1 MVTKKTT
8 KEIKKIL
15 VTGDVVIDHHLYQG
29 SREAPH
35 LKAAP
40 GTMIVDKP
48 AGARLLFEIINQVA
62 LSKKDVQN
70 RAKVLFGLKIAP
82 GLNLSVDHHSYAV
95 WSPRPKEENS
105 KENVW
110 RMTQPLGYG
119 GKESPTGVCQTIPPT
134 EDSTDPNII
143 VIDDGALGFRF
154 CTMDLAWP
162 QPIRAKKSRKLEWI
176 VYKMASPVAQ
186 GDLWRT
192 VSADFSEKLI
202 LVVSISDL
210 RREEVGITKGLSWER
225 TIQELTTE
233 LHYNSSIRDLLKSRH
248 LIVTFGSEG
257 ALWVNRERDK
267 HHYFLVYDPARL
279 EGEWG
284 NQFQGRAMGY
294 LSCFTA
300 AIVNQLIGD
309 QGKNDIGKGIALGLS
324 AMRRLHME
332 GHGDIK
338 RPDPGFP
345 FPEIAQEILGPS
357 KGYSLVQVPSP
368 DILESPS
375 TYWTIMEG
383 NLGPDK
389 SNRLPLYGLA
399 RRVAL
404 FGSKAINTI
413 PYARFGKLFTVDRSE
428 IESLRGIQRLVKDY
442 EAKKNVPRPFSIA
455 VFGPP
460 GAGKSFGIKQIAKA
474 LLGKDVPILEF
485 NLSQFSLPN
494 ELIGCFHQVRDCVLK
509 GTTPFVFWDEFD
521 SREYLWLQYLLAPMQ
536 DGEFREG
543 QIVHPIGKCVFIFAG
558 GTSYTMENFGP
569 QDKNS
574 EAFKK
579 FKLLKGPDFVSRLSG
594 YLNVLGPN
602 KTQKY
607 DPKKGIWIDN
617 DKPADICFPVRR
629 ALLMRAVLD
638 LKDEEI
644 LKIDKGLLNA
654 FLEIDKYN
662 HGARSLETLLLQ
674 TKMPG
679 SSILERSDLP
689 PAEQMSIHV
698 DTGKFLS
705 LVKHDLPFKMNSE
718 ILAPACHEFYRKDS
732 KKNKLAVK
740 FDMDFPALPEGIKKD
755 NLAAAQRIPEVL
767 SYAGLLV
774 VPKTHPDDLAISKV
788 RQKLKNSIEL
798 LAEAEHNGWME
809 QKFMDGWEYGTT
821 RDDVH
826 KIHDALIPYGTLS
839 EDNKEKDRNSVRNYP
854 EIVKMAGFKIVQ
866 KK

>member
-1 MVTKKTT
+1 MAVKKTIKRT
-8 KEIKKIL
+8 KKIL

-29 SREAPH
+29 RREAPH
-35 LKAAP
+35 VKAAP
-40 GTMIVDKP
+40 GTMIVDSP

-62 LSKKDVQN
+62 LSEKDVQN
-70 RAKVLFGLKIAP
+70 KAEVRFGLKIDP
-82 GLNLSVDHHSYAV
+82 GLNLSIDHHSYAI
-95 WSPRPKEENS
+95 WSPCPKEANTKQS
-105 KENVW
+105 VW

-119 GKESPTGVCQTIPPT
+119 GKESQAGVCQTTPPN

-154 CTMDLAWP
+154 CTMDHVWP
-162 QPIRAKKSRKLEWI
+162 QPIRNKKSRILEWI

-192 VSADFSEKLI
+192 VSADFNEKLVLI
-202 LVVSISDL
+202 VSISDL
-210 RREEVGITKGLSWER
+210 RQEEVGITKGLSWER
-225 TIQELTTE
+225 TVQELVTE
-233 LHYNSSIRDLLKSRH
+233 LQCNSSIRDLLKSRH

-267 HHYFLVYDPARL
+267 HHYFLVYDPAHL

-284 NQFQGRAMGY
+284 DQFQGRAMGY

-300 AIVNQLIGD
+300 AIVNRLKGD
-309 QGKNDIGKGIALGLS
+309 QEKIDIGKGIASGLS
-324 AMRRLHME
+324 AMRKLHME

-345 FPEIAQEILGPS
+345 FTEIAQEILGPS
-357 KGYSLVQVPSP
+357 KGYSLIQVPSP
-368 DILESPS
+368 AILESPS

-383 NLGPDK
+383 NLETDK
-389 SNRLPLYGLA
+389 SNRRPLYGLA

-404 FGSKAINTI
+404 FGSKTINTI

-428 IESLRGIQRLVKDY
+428 VESLRGIQRLVKDY
-442 EAKKNVPRPFSIA
+442 EAKKKAPRPLSMA

-474 LLGKDVPILEF
+474 VLGKDVPILEF

-543 QIVHPIGKCVFIFAG
+543 QLVHPIGKCVFVFTG

-579 FKLLKGPDFVSRLSG
+579 FKLLKGPDFISRLSG

-607 DPKKGIWIDN
+607 DPKKGIWMDN

-629 ALLMRAVLD
+629 ALLIRAVLD
-638 LKDEEI
+638 LKDDEV
-644 LKIDKGLLNA
+644 LKIDRGLLNA
-654 FLEIDKYN
+654 FLEIDRYH

-674 TKMPG
+674 TKQPG
-679 SSILERSDLP
+679 SSILQRSDLP
-689 PAEQMSIHV
+689 PAEQMSIHG

-705 LVKHDLPFKMNSE
+705 LVKHDLPFKLNAE
-718 ILAPACHEFYRKDS
+718 ILAPACHEFFRQDS
-732 KKNKLAVK
+732 KKKGYPVKLDVE
-740 FDMDFPALPEGIKKD
+740 FSALPEGIKKD
-755 NLAAAQRIPEVL
+755 NLAAAERIPEVL

-774 VPKTHPDDLAISKV
+774 VPKNHPDDLAISKV
-788 RQKLKNSIEL
+788 RKILKDNIEL

-809 QKFMDGWEYGTT
+809 QKFLDGWEYGTT
-821 RDDVH
+821 RDDDH
-826 KIHDALIPYGTLS
+826 KIHDALISYGNLS
-839 EDNKEKDRNSVRNYP
+839 EENKDKDRNAVQNYP
-854 EIVKMAGFKIVQ
+854 EIVNLAKYKIVQ